1 MLVDNEA
8 AVWVSGAAADCRLL
22 RVAEPLCTDDLS
34 MGLTIRSDYEQEI
47 SSVYQFIDVLYNLRS
62 WVALL

>member
-1 MLVDNEA
+1 MWVDSEA
-8 AVWVSGAAADCRLL
+8 VVQVSGAAETVDYF

-34 MGLTIRSDYEQEI
+34 MGLMICSNYEQEI

-62 WVALL
+62 

>member
-1 MLVDNEA
+1 MLVDSSNDA
-8 AVWVSGAAADCRLL
+8 GLRYSQDCRLL
-22 RVAEPLCTDDLS
+22 RAGEPLCTNNLS
-34 MGLTIRSDYEQEI
+34 MGLTIGSRYKQEL